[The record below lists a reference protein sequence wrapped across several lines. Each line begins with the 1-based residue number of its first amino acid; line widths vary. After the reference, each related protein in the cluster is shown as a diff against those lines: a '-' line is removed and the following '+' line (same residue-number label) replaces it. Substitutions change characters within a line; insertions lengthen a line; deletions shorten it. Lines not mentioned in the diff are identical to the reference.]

1 MSNYSSI
8 CSYESE
14 SAVLHFRIVHLT
26 EEDNE
31 EPVITKAS
39 MKIALRNTVLDLRRF
54 LARQAET
61 GTESIKLFFKNIA
74 LKDHLTFYDSGIGLE
89 ATVTVY
95 IEKTKKRRK
104 NNDSMSLQANKEY
117 KIKDAKSTGSKRRRS
132 EDDMSIA
139 SKRTKYDDNMSV
151 STMATVDPKVVK
163 EKRFHN
169 ITKAKNLFRGW
180 AKFCTLASG
189 TLIGGK
195 EQNEDAV
202 FTFQSHNGSVSA
214 VGVFDGHGQ
223 PTFASVCSLI
233 SRKLTKAWF
242 MQFEADMPQWTPEM
256 WKKKF
261 ENLFT
266 KLHQF
271 VRDQFEKMEQN
282 IRQINGT
289 LNGESVVDKKGVV
302 RTSHGA
308 PIHGGTTASICV
320 VIRKPDGEQYLV
332 TAYVGDSDVI
342 IARKGTTVNFEL
354 VTEGHR
360 ALNRQEYLRIKELP
374 DEQYPVKLNL
384 VYDVQGVKDPRLLPK
399 VYTKTGEKNDQI
411 ASNPRLYG
419 LYSSNIRKEPACY
432 AVTPESVRTDRVRLA
447 NTRAIGDYYAEQ
459 YGVSHI
465 PEVTVEH
472 IPTDQSFFI
481 IAGSDGVWDTW
492 DYHQVAQWLSNVTRE
507 NNLQD
512 IHLTDFLHATRSRA
526 HKVYGTMSVVDDSSL
541 CVIHAPGQSRR

>member
-8 CSYESE
+8 HSYESE
-14 SAVLHFRIVHLT
+14 SAVLHFRIVHLP
-26 EEDNE
+26 EEENE
-31 EPVITKAS
+31 EPKITKAS
-39 MKIALRNTVLDLRRF
+39 MKVALRNTVLNLRQF

-61 GTESIKLFFKNIA
+61 GTESIKLFFQNIA
-74 LKDHLTFYDSGIGLE
+74 MKDHLTFYDSGVGLE

-95 IEKTKKRRK
+95 IEKFKKRQK
-104 NNDSMSLQANKEY
+104 K
-117 KIKDAKSTGSKRRRS
+117 KKDAKSTGSKRRRS
-132 EDDMSIA
+132 EDDMSMA

-151 STMATVDPKVVK
+151 STMATTVDQKVVK

-169 ITKAKNLFRGW
+169 ITKAKNKFRGW

-202 FTFQSHNGSVSA
+202 FSFQSHNGCVSA

-261 ENLFT
+261 DNLFA

-289 LNGESVVDKKGVV
+289 LNEESVVDKKGVV
-302 RTSHGA
+302 RTSNGA

-320 VIRKPDGEQYLV
+320 VIRKPNGEQYLV

-342 IARKGTTVNFEL
+342 IARKGTKFNFEL

-432 AVTPESVRTDRVRLA
+432 AVTPESVRIDRVRLA

-459 YGVSHI
+459 FGVSHT

-507 NNLQD
+507 DNLED